1 MGFTDAQIK
10 DLSAKLSAKHVR
22 TREEGGKVLSYL
34 EGWHLLARSQSDIWF
49 RALGPR
55 NRRISLCMGRGL
67 QTTANAVPIS
77 RVFELRFAQTGQ
89 SSSVKAVGPAM
100 EAARTPGEAH
110 EFALKQAET
119 DATKRAISTFG
130 NVFGLAL
137 YDKDQKGVRHT
148 RAKPSVRENPATWV
162 LFGAIDNPISNY
174 NDPVAFCSAL
184 REQLEAITD
193 ADALMSFWARNQD
206 TVTKL
211 RSLLPGLKTEKG
223 QHYGEILSALYTN
236 RLQAFAAEKQT
247 DANGLETARPTNEV
261 VDNVNVDKKQT
272 TSPRTFKP
280 SRKQAMH
287 RPLLK
292 GPLRRRDKA
301 H

>member
-34 EGWHLLARSQSDIWF
+34 EGWHLLAEANRIFGFEHWDRETVESRCVWEGAADNRKCCSYIARVRIKV
-49 RALGPR
+49 RADRTIIVREGCGAG
-55 NRRISLCMGRGL
+55 NGSG
-67 QTTANAVPIS
+67 A
-77 RVFELRFAQTGQ
+77 
-89 SSSVKAVGPAM
+89 
-100 EAARTPGEAH
+100 TPGEAH